1 MPELPYRQLTSYLNT
16 LKQGKCGIA
25 SVYLLHGD
33 DLLWKTA
40 LNDLL
45 DVIVPA
51 EDRITH
57 YEAYEGLVENLPRV
71 IESLQTYSIFP
82 GIKVVGFLD
91 TTLFTEKLD
100 AAKLYSKWQEACSR
114 RETRNAASYL
124 LKLLTVRS
132 IEIDAQQ
139 QTILDALN
147 DFGMSDADRSRMVE
161 TLPEARKLAQ
171 EDRPVEGIQLLE
183 GEIRRGLPEGH
194 HLILTAE
201 TVDRRKSFYKFLV
214 EQGVVVD
221 CSIPKELSTK
231 ASRQE
236 MEALLDGEIHRILVG
251 SGKRLSGAARAALI
265 ERTGVDLRRVTSEL
279 AKLIQYTGKR
289 TEITV
294 EDVADA
300 VSRTKKDPVF
310 ELTNAVL
317 ERKTGQAI
325 STMTSLL
332 DGDLLPPQILTA
344 LHNQLR
350 KMILA
355 RTFLD
360 QTGTDVSRMDFDAFR
375 SHLVPRLTSF
385 EDALD
390 MNYREWQQ
398 RMKPPEI
405 RSPKKASS
413 GKASDGDRI
422 TDTEIRLLKK
432 GRNPYPVYL
441 LLKRVQAFST
451 ERLIQWMRLLGE
463 ADERL
468 KSGALDAKA
477 VLEYVVIAMC
487 SEEKMNVQQKG
498 RAR

>member
-1 MPELPYRQLTSYLNT
+1 MPELPYRQFTSYLNS

-33 DLLWKTA
+33 ELLCKTA
-40 LNDLL
+40 LTDLL
-45 DVIVPA
+45 DVLIPA
-51 EDRITH
+51 EDRITR
-57 YEAYEGLVENLPRV
+57 YEAYEGLPENLPRA
-71 IESLQTYSIFP
+71 IESLQTFSFFP

-91 TTLFTEKLD
+91 TTLFTERLD
-100 AAKLYSKWQEACSR
+100 ASKLYSKWQEACSR

-139 QTILDALN
+139 QTIFDGLN
-147 DFGMSDADRSRMVE
+147 DLGMSDADRSRLAE
-161 TLPEARKLAQ
+161 TLTEARKLAQ
-171 EDRPVEGIQLLE
+171 EDRPVDGMLLLE
-183 GEIRRGLPEGH
+183 AEIRRGLPEGH

-201 TVDRRKSFYKFLV
+201 SVDRRKSFYKFLV

-221 CSIPKELSTK
+221 CSVPKEFSTK

-236 MEALLDGEIHRILVG
+236 MESLLDGEIQRILVG
-251 SGKRLSGAARAALI
+251 SGKRLSGAARAALL
-265 ERTGVDLRRVTSEL
+265 ERTGYDLRMVTSEL
-279 AKLIQYTGKR
+279 PKLIQYSGKR

-294 EDVADA
+294 EDVADV
-300 VSRTKKDPVF
+300 VSRTKKDPIF

-317 ERKTGQAI
+317 ERKTAQAI
-325 STMTSLL
+325 SMITSLL
-332 DGDLLPPQILTA
+332 EGDLFPPQILTA

-360 QTGTDVSRMDFDAFR
+360 QTGIDVTRMDFDAFR
-375 SHLVPRLTSF
+375 SHLVPRLMSF
-385 EDALD
+385 EDALNL
-390 MNYREWQQ
+390 NYREWQQ
-398 RMKPPEI
+398 RMEPPEI
-405 RSPKKASS
+405 RAHKKASS
-413 GKASDGDRI
+413 GKASDGGRI

-487 SEEKMNVQQKG
+487 SEEKRNVQQKG